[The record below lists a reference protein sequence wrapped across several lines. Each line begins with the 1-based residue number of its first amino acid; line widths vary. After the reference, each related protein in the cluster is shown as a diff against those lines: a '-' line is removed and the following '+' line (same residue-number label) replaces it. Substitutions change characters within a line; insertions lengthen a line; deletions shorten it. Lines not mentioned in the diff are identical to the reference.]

1 MKPQKSSTVA
11 SPNVTAGRSAT
22 GPDVSELKDASFPA
36 TPFPGG
42 RQQAFRIFFSPE
54 VHARIWTHARENL
67 AVEVCGVLVGSW
79 GKDESG
85 PFVTISEAIRGEAAT
100 SKFAEVTFTH
110 DTWARIHQEMDTRFS
125 HLSIVGWYHTH
136 PDFGVF
142 LSDRDVFIQQHF
154 FSSPGQIA
162 HVVDPVR
169 GSEGAFVWQHG
180 TPVPAAHYW
189 VGDRIVASE
198 PSARAPQSDGAGDV
212 AAGEHATAEESR
224 SMWLLPLLT
233 QVLAYAALFLLGFL
247 LAGRLSD
254 AERDLLARNAMS
266 RACLLL
272 GVKPGLRERLDACI
286 AEIEKAN
293 QQLVENPPADETLE
307 ARRQRWD
314 NLKASFADTRARLR
328 RLEDDY
334 CLTPAE
340 TEQMVR
346 ELAVLL
352 RVNSEGLGARERA
365 EIYQRLE
372 DLLIK
377 VNRQGLL
384 EQASGE
390 RAAEPRAA
398 TGKSATSTAK
408 GPEPAAKDSKPAP
421 GRPPGSPR

>member
-1 MKPQKSSTVA
+1 VKPQKSSTVTPREA
-11 SPNVTAGRSAT
+11 ARPAT

-36 TPFPGG
+36 VPFPGG

-79 GKDESG
+79 GKDEAG
-85 PFVTISEAIRGEAAT
+85 PFVAISEAIRGEAAT

-110 DTWARIHQEMDTRFS
+110 ETWARINQEMDSRFS

-136 PDFGVF
+136 PNFGVF

-154 FSSPGQIA
+154 FSGAGQIA

-169 GSEGAFVWQHG
+169 GNEGVFVWHHG
-180 TPVPAAHYW
+180 KPLPAAHYW
-189 VGDRIVASE
+189 VGDRLIASE
-198 PSARAPQSDGAGDV
+198 PSTHASKTDGAAD
-212 AAGEHATAEESR
+212 AAGGEQAAEPKFA
-224 SMWLLPLLT
+224 WLLPVAT
-233 QVLAYAALFLLGFL
+233 QVLACAALFLLGFL

-254 AERDLLARNAMS
+254 GERDLLAHNAMS

-286 AEIEKAN
+286 AELERTS
-293 QQLVENPPADETLE
+293 QQLAENPPADETPE
-307 ARRQRWD
+307 ARRQRLD
-314 NLKASFADTRARLR
+314 NLRASFVDTRARLR
-328 RLEDDY
+328 RLQDDY

-346 ELAVLL
+346 DLAVLL
-352 RVNSEGLGARERA
+352 RVNSEGLGPRERA
-365 EIYQRLE
+365 EINQRLE

-384 EQASGE
+384 EQAGGE
-390 RAAEPRAA
+390 RAAEPGAA
-398 TGKSATSTAK
+398 TGKSPVSTAK
-408 GPEPAAKDSKPAP
+408 GPGPAAKEGKPAS
-421 GRPPGSPR
+421 GPPR